1 MSHRGSDPVFG
12 LPKTG
17 SDPLTGAMAKARAKH
32 CPECGK
38 KFRFT
43 AVKDSPGFPF
53 CSERCKT
60 IDLARWLKHE
70 YAVVEDLKEGLDLKA
85 NVDLDQIDAPDAL
98 EDLEREA

>member
-1 MSHRGSDPVFG
+1 
-12 LPKTG
+12 
-17 SDPLTGAMAKARAKH
+17 MAKARAKH

-43 AVKDSPGFPF
+43 AVKDAPGFPF

-60 IDLARWLKHE
+60 IDLARWLKNE

-85 NVDLDQIDAPDAL
+85 GVDLDQIDDPDVRAAL